1 MQANYQE
8 VTMMHI
14 MGFLHHALVH
24 LSKIIPP
31 SNTSI
36 DQNSKF
42 SYDFYDQKCNIS
54 HLKPRLILPK
64 TPITKLRKYLHTF
77 CLNTPNEIYALS
89 SLSFCSL
96 HGFVFKHDV

>member
-14 MGFLHHALVH
+14 MSFLHHALVH

-31 SNTSI
+31 SNISI

-42 SYDFYDQKCNIS
+42 CYDFYDQKCNIS
-54 HLKPRLILPK
+54 HIKPRLILPK
-64 TPITKLRKYLHTF
+64 HPL
-77 CLNTPNEIYALS
+77 PNLENIFTRFA
-89 SLSFCSL
+89 
-96 HGFVFKHDV
+96 